1 MTKELLSAI
10 ANMLFFIMIS
20 LPIAIVLYAGVIV
33 MCSVKELII
42 KIKSICQKITTR

>member
-20 LPIAIVLYAGVIV
+20 LPIAIVLYAMVVV
-33 MCSVKELII
+33 MCSVKDLII
-42 KIKSICQKITTR
+42 KTKSICQKITTR

>member
-20 LPIAIVLYAGVIV
+20 LPIAIMIYTAVVV

-42 KIKSICQKITTR
+42 KIKSICQKITTK